1 MITATIP
8 AWFEEIQQS
17 AQAEYDTLPM
27 PSRKDENWR
36 FGNLKQLDFDG
47 FTPED
52 SSEISYNIPELPAG
66 VICLPFEEALQQ
78 HGELVKEHFMKREAR
93 LGSAKYAALHKA
105 NVKSGL
111 FVYVPDGVCVKQ
123 PIEVNHVISGA
134 KKIAFPHTL
143 IITGKNAEVSV
154 AGSGSRAPT
163 MMMLVSASR

>member
-47 FTPED
+47 FTPE
-52 SSEISYNIPELPAG
+52 SGSEISYSIPELPAG

-78 HGELVKEHFMKREAR
+78 HG
-93 LGSAKYAALHKA
+93 
-105 NVKSGL
+105 
-111 FVYVPDGVCVKQ
+111 
-123 PIEVNHVISGA
+123 
-134 KKIAFPHTL
+134 
-143 IITGKNAEVSV
+143 
-154 AGSGSRAPT
+154 
-163 MMMLVSASR
+163 